1 MITELAYSQQF
12 VIASPRP
19 LSMGGTKQS
28 HWDSSWSLS
37 RTFLGKTEIASPLNK
52 SGARN
57 DTKRCGARNDP
68 SGQIASLTPAM
79 TRQKTEAPL
88 TLPSPR

>member
-1 MITELAYSQQF
+1 MKSLRVLAHYQWAGRSNL
-12 VIASPRP
+12 I
-19 LSMGGTKQS
+19 
-28 HWDSSWSLS
+28 
-37 RTFLGKTEIASPLNK
+37 EIP
-52 SGARN
+52 
-57 DTKRCGARNDP
+57 RNDP